1 MGLCPTLLSLMF
13 VLLTSVLSYAGDVS
27 ATTIGRT
34 SLTATAAHAASGDI
48 APGTRIT
55 MQNWDQYSQ
64 FMPDGMRELFQGKYF
79 WKMPADVALDVGPT
93 VIQSIAPKVSRGN

>member
-1 MGLCPTLLSLMF
+1 LPELTREEATFKKHEATHLGRNWHQLLTITLHAEAHDNSREVHSIMGLCPALLSLMF

-27 ATTIGRT
+27 ATTISRT

-55 MQNWDQYSQ
+55 MQN
-64 FMPDGMRELFQGKYF
+64 
-79 WKMPADVALDVGPT
+79 
-93 VIQSIAPKVSRGN
+93 